1 MADGASTG
9 VDIELLIYRMA
20 EQEQD
25 ALVQFLATC
34 GGKIKG
40 YLKKNYGD
48 VLNAEEIDEAVNT
61 AAFNIWTFADRYRTD
76 KGTPK
81 AWVIRIARNAAVSI
95 LRGENRN
102 RAKDLEYNLAYDP
115 GDYCDEDTP
124 AAVSRDLWRVQQM
137 QQIIDKE
144 LKGLEQA
151 VAKADVAAGGSA
163 EAGRL
168 AALHGTS
175 KGTIYATRTKV
186 RSKIRKLI
194 LEREARTDS
203 PRGRS

>member
-1 MADGASTG
+1 MADGASTE

-20 EQEQD
+20 EQDQD

-34 GGKIKG
+34 EGRVKG
-40 YLKKNYGD
+40 YLKKHYGD
-48 VLNAEEIDEAVNT
+48 VLKTEEIDEAVNT
-61 AAFNIWTFADRYRTD
+61 VAFNVWRFADRYRTD
-76 KGTPK
+76 RGTPK

-102 RAKDLEYNLAYDP
+102 RAKDPEYDPAYDP
-115 GDYCDEDTP
+115 GDHCDEDTP
-124 AAVSRDLWRVQQM
+124 AAGPRDLWRVQQM
-137 QQIIDKE
+137 QQIIDNE

-151 VAKADVAAGGSA
+151 VAKADIAVGGSA

-168 AALHGTS
+168 ATLHGTS

-186 RSKIRKLI
+186 RAKIKKLI
-194 LEREARTDS
+194 LEREARTDR
-203 PRGRS
+203 PRGKS